1 MSREDRRKQM
11 DPHLVERIRARWA
24 RIRTARAAR
33 QTQELID
40 RWEQQPNM
48 IEAVI
53 LRRRIAEREANG
65 QHPNGD

>member
-11 DPHLVERIRARWA
+11 DPNLVERIRARWA

>member
-1 MSREDRRKQM
+1 VSREDRRKNM
-11 DPHLVERIRARWA
+11 DPNLVERIRARWA

>member
-1 MSREDRRKQM
+1 MSREDRRKNM
-11 DPHLVERIRARWA
+11 DPNLVERIRARWA